1 MCSKRKGEHLKFKVP
16 GAPQGK
22 ARART
27 FCDRK
32 THRMKSITPE
42 KTVLYENLIKT
53 SYIDAAEKEKFK
65 GFFNKE
71 PVQIG
76 ILAIYPIP
84 QSKSKKMK
92 KEMEY
97 GQILPTK
104 KPDADNIAK
113 AICDALNGVAYGD
126 DAQICKL
133 CVSKRYQAVEGSTPY
148 TVVEVEEVH
157 GNKL

>member
-1 MCSKRKGEHLKFKVP
+1 MCSRRKGEHLKFKVP

-27 FCDRK
+27 YCDRR
-32 THRMKSITPE
+32 TRRMKSITPE

-53 SYIDAAEKEKFK
+53 SYINAAEKSKFK
-65 GFFNKE
+65 GYFNKE
-71 PVQIG
+71 PVKVS
-76 ILAIYPIP
+76 ILAVYPIP

-97 GQILPTK
+97 GTILPTK

-133 CVSKRYQAVEGSTPY
+133 CVSKRYQALEGCTPY
-148 TVVEVEEVH
+148 TLVEVEEI
-157 GNKL
+157 KE